1 METEGC
7 WLNDNFLI
15 SGKLQHLGSN
25 ISATRLFLNKVRPSV
40 VLTLLTIETRYKPI
54 RA

>member
-15 SGKLQHLGSN
+15 SGKLQHLGTN
-25 ISATRLFLNKVRPSV
+25 ISASRLFLNKVPPSTSV
-40 VLTLLTIETRYKPI
+40 LTIEI
-54 RA
+54 R

>member
-15 SGKLQHLGSN
+15 SGKLQHLGTN
-25 ISATRLFLNKVRPSV
+25 ISATRLLLNKVQTSTSV
-40 VLTLLTIETRYKPI
+40 LTIEI
-54 RA
+54 R